1 MILEEYESL
10 YNTALQIKSTY
21 ETLEAQLEQTK
32 QQKQNYTNQMQ
43 QKFQEMATYETAIDY
58 MKKLIDALSRT
69 HIDHLEKLLNSA
81 VSTIFYD
88 RDYRIEFEVS
98 EYRNNNN
105 LTIYLI
111 ETLEDGTEVKTDIQN
126 NGFGVKTIVGF
137 ILQIYF
143 ILYHKQS
150 PVLIIDEGFSALS
163 TQYIEHFRQLIQS
176 LTKEYGFIFILVNH
190 DPRWSGLAD
199 KVYEMK
205 EYEIQI
211 DENNKKHYS
220 KTIDETLIELDIP
233 NEWNYEE
240 IPKNE
245 ENDFYKYALK
255 IYKDNDEQY
264 AMLYVYNTKFGV
276 CGTGR
281 TSKNIVLNNG
291 KEAIIGYY
299 DGNKNWSDISFYKIH
314 EYIAV
319 INYGL
324 VDTNAEDI
332 IEVIKTINITNE
344 QNEYSFCG
352 TIIQIEENLFFVKP
366 DEDEKIRKK
375 ADKIMIQKLKLDTNV
390 KFEIGEKVKITYDG
404 DVMTTH
410 PAQILL

>member
-1 MILEEYESL
+1 MLLEEYESL

-58 MKKLIDALSRT
+58 MKKLIDTLSRT

-150 PVLIIDEGFSALS
+150 PILIIDEGFSALS

-176 LTKEYGFIFILVNH
+176 LTKEYGFIFILVSH
-190 DPRWSGLAD
+190 DPRFNDLAD
-199 KVYEMK
+199 RTYEV
-205 EYEIQI
+205 
-211 DENNKKHYS
+211 
-220 KTIDETLIELDIP
+220 
-233 NEWNYEE
+233 
-240 IPKNE
+240 KNGE
-245 ENDFYKYALK
+245 MRL
-255 IYKDNDEQY
+255 
-264 AMLYVYNTKFGV
+264 L
-276 CGTGR
+276 
-281 TSKNIVLNNG
+281 
-291 KEAIIGYY
+291 
-299 DGNKNWSDISFYKIH
+299 
-314 EYIAV
+314 
-319 INYGL
+319 
-324 VDTNAEDI
+324 TN
-332 IEVIKTINITNE
+332 
-344 QNEYSFCG
+344 
-352 TIIQIEENLFFVKP
+352 P
-366 DEDEKIRKK
+366 
-375 ADKIMIQKLKLDTNV
+375 
-390 KFEIGEKVKITYDG
+390 
-404 DVMTTH
+404 
-410 PAQILL
+410 

>member
-1 MILEEYESL
+1 MLLKEYESL

-105 LTIYLI
+105 LIIYLI

-176 LTKEYGFIFILVNH
+176 LTKEYGFIFILVSH
-190 DPRWSGLAD
+190 DERFMRISD
-199 KVYEMK
+199 KTYEVMNGEMK
-205 EYEIQI
+205 L
-211 DENNKKHYS
+211 KKS
-220 KTIDETLIELDIP
+220 
-233 NEWNYEE
+233 
-240 IPKNE
+240 
-245 ENDFYKYALK
+245 DF
-255 IYKDNDEQY
+255 
-264 AMLYVYNTKFGV
+264 
-276 CGTGR
+276 
-281 TSKNIVLNNG
+281 
-291 KEAIIGYY
+291 
-299 DGNKNWSDISFYKIH
+299 
-314 EYIAV
+314 
-319 INYGL
+319 
-324 VDTNAEDI
+324 
-332 IEVIKTINITNE
+332 
-344 QNEYSFCG
+344 
-352 TIIQIEENLFFVKP
+352 
-366 DEDEKIRKK
+366 
-375 ADKIMIQKLKLDTNV
+375 
-390 KFEIGEKVKITYDG
+390 
-404 DVMTTH
+404 
-410 PAQILL
+410 